1 MPADEAAEQQAAP
14 KPKKR
19 LPLILGIVGG
29 MAVLQGVGFFI
40 IFKTMG
46 GRPEA
51 AHGETSHAVE
61 TAPAS
66 QPATLAEVAILKSF
80 RVPNDKTGRMW
91 LYDLDIAVVVPSD
104 QKEQMEKLVEERAG
118 ELADCAARIIRGA
131 SDRML
136 QEDDLSLLRS
146 QLAKGFGEIIAD
158 DKLIQRV
165 LIPRFVPLP
174 L

>member
-1 MPADEAAEQQAAP
+1 MPVEEAAPTKEAP
-14 KPKKR
+14 PKQKR
-19 LPLILGIVGG
+19 LPMVLGIVAG
-29 MAVLQGVGFFI
+29 MAVLQGVGFFV
-40 IFKTMG
+40 IFKMMG

-51 AHGETSHAVE
+51 AHGEGNHVVA

-66 QPATLAEVAILKSF
+66 QPATLAEVALLRGFK
-80 RVPNDKTGRMW
+80 VPNDKTGRMW
-91 LYDLDIAVVVPSD
+91 LYDLDIAVVVPAD
-104 QKEQMEKLVEERAG
+104 QKERMEKLATERAG
-118 ELADCAARIIRGA
+118 ELADCASRVVRGA

-136 QEDDLSLLRS
+136 REDDLSLLRS
-146 QLAKGFGEIIAD
+146 QLMQGFQEIAKD